1 MKKFLNQSKLYLN
14 GIGQN
19 NLSAHAA
26 ACAFYMFLSLVPFV
40 GLAVSILPYT
50 GLSQQDLISFVSS
63 YIPGALEDIIVSV
76 TDDIYFAS
84 DAVLPIAVITAV
96 YLSSRAFSALI
107 RGVEVLCGAKNYTPF
122 LKRTLLACVYT
133 VGIIFAMILI
143 LAMLIFGKK
152 MVGLISAEIPLV
164 SPLIAFLIKFRFLL
178 AVLILS
184 GVFTVI
190 YRYVPEMKLGFGAL
204 LPGSIFAAGAW
215 LLFTWGFSL
224 FLKLGSGFSTYG
236 NLAAIVI
243 CLLWMYWCMF
253 IILLGAYTNVFIF
266 SYRNGHKNSK
276 NSDE

>member
-1 MKKFLNQSKLYLN
+1 MKKLFNRTKLYLD

-50 GLSQQDLISFVSS
+50 GLSQQDLIGFLSS

-76 TDDIYFAS
+76 TDDIYLAS
-84 DAVLPIAVITAV
+84 DAVLPIAIITAI

-122 LKRTLLACVYT
+122 LKRTILACIYT
-133 VGIIFAMILI
+133 IGIIIAMILI

-152 MVGLISAEIPLV
+152 MVALIGAEIPLV

-184 GVFTVI
+184 GIFTVI

-204 LPGSIFAAGAW
+204 LPGSVFAAGAW

-224 FLKLGSGFSTYG
+224 FLKLGIGFSTYG

-266 SYRNGHKNSK
+266 SHKNGAKSEEI
-276 NSDE
+276 NNE

>member
-1 MKKFLNQSKLYLN
+1 MKKFFNLAKLYLN
-14 GIGQN
+14 GTDRE

-26 ACAFYMFLSLVPFV
+26 SCAFYMFLSLVPFV

-50 GLSQQDLISFVSS
+50 GLSQQGLISFVSS
-63 YIPGALEDIIVSV
+63 YIPAALEDIIVSV
-76 TDDIYFAS
+76 TDDIYLAS
-84 DAVLPIAVITAV
+84 GAVLPITVITGI

-107 RGVEVLCGAKNYTPF
+107 RGVEALCGAKNYTPF
-122 LKRTLLACVYT
+122 LKRTILACIYT
-133 VGIIFAMILI
+133 VGIIIAMILI
-143 LAMLIFGKK
+143 LAMLIFGKR
-152 MVGLISAEIPLV
+152 MVALISAEIPLV

-266 SYRNGHKNSK
+266 NNKNGRKGKEAN
-276 NSDE
+276 DA

>member
-1 MKKFLNQSKLYLN
+1 MKKFVDYSKEYLY

-40 GLAVSILPYT
+40 GLAASILPYT
-50 GLSQQDLISFVSS
+50 GLRQQDLIGFLSR
-63 YIPGALEDIIVSV
+63 YIPYALEDIIVSV
-76 TDDIYFAS
+76 TDDIYLAS
-84 DAVLPIAVITAV
+84 SAVLPLAIIAAV
-96 YLSSRAFSALI
+96 YLASRAFSALI
-107 RGVEVLCGAKNYTPF
+107 RGVEVLSGAKYYTPF

-133 VGIIFAMILI
+133 IAIIIAMVFIL
-143 LAMLIFGKK
+143 LLLIFSKRL
-152 MVGLISAEIPLV
+152 VELIGTDIPLV
-164 SPLIAFLIKFRFLL
+164 SPAIALLIKCRFLL
-178 AVLILS
+178 AIAILS
-184 GVFTVI
+184 GVFTLI

-204 LPGSIFAAGAW
+204 LPGSVFASGAW

-236 NLAAIVI
+236 NLAAIII

-266 SYRNGHKNSK
+266 NARLERKSG
-276 NSDE
+276 DACDI

>member
-1 MKKFLNQSKLYLN
+1 MKKFYNQIKLYLN

-19 NLSAHAA
+19 DLSAHAA
-26 ACAFYMFLSLVPFV
+26 SCAFYMFLSLVPFV

-50 GLSQQDLISFVSS
+50 GLSQQDLISFLSS
-63 YIPGALEDIIVSV
+63 YIPDALEDIIVSV

-84 DAVLPIAVITAV
+84 DAVLPITIITGI

-107 RGVEVLCGAKNYTPF
+107 RGVEALCGSRNYTSF
-122 LKRTLLACVYT
+122 LKRSILACIYT
-133 VGIIFAMILI
+133 VGIIIAMVLI
-143 LAMLIFGKK
+143 LAMLIFGKR

-164 SPLIAFLIKFRFLL
+164 SPLIALLIRFRFLL
-178 AVLILS
+178 AILILS
-184 GVFTVI
+184 GVFTLI

-204 LPGSIFAAGAW
+204 LPGSVFAACAW

-224 FLKLGSGFSTYG
+224 FLKLGIGFSTYG

-266 SYRNGHKNSK
+266 ANKNGSK
-276 NSDE
+276 SEENNNE

>member
-1 MKKFLNQSKLYLN
+1 MKKIVEYSKQYLN

-19 NLSAHAA
+19 NLAAHAA

-40 GLAVSILPYT
+40 GLAASILPYT
-50 GLSQQDLISFVSS
+50 GLSQQELIGFLSR
-63 YIPGALEDIIVSV
+63 YIPGALEKIIVSV
-76 TDDIYFAS
+76 TDDIYLAS
-84 DAVLPIAVITAV
+84 DAVLPVTVIVAV

-107 RGVEVLCGAKNYTPF
+107 RGVEVIIGAQRYTPF
-122 LKRTLLACVYT
+122 LKRTLLACIYT
-133 VGIIFAMILI
+133 IGIIIVMILV
-143 LAMLIFGKK
+143 LFLLIFSKRL
-152 MVGLISAEIPLV
+152 VELIGTEVPIV
-164 SPLIAFLIKFRFLL
+164 SPVFMFLIKFRFLL
-178 AVLILS
+178 AIIILVS
-184 GVFTVI
+184 VFTLI

-204 LPGSIFAAGAW
+204 LPGSVFAAGAW

-266 SYRNGHKNSK
+266 TAMTGKAHG
-276 NSDE
+276 EE